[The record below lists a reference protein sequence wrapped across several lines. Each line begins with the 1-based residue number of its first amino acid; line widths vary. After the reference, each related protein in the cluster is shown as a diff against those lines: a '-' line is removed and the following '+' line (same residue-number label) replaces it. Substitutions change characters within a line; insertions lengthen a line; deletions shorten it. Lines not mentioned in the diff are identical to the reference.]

1 MASTTPGYLPPG
13 SSGESGALDSGQ
25 ATGSVA
31 LQMDSSV
38 SISPT
43 TLQPKAIEVVS
54 VDYGR
59 AMATVIDL
67 LASIDARLA
76 NLEEN
81 AIGFS
86 S

>member
-31 LQMDSSV
+31 LEMDSSV

-59 AMATVIDL
+59 AMTMVIDL
-67 LASIDARLA
+67 LSRIDARLA
-76 NLEEN
+76 HLEESN
-81 AIGFS
+81 TGFS